1 VNRVDVVLFDLD
13 DTLFATTPA
22 SAAGL
27 AELMEGADPATAYT
41 RWRELEDAHYPRY
54 LRGELDF
61 VEQRRVR
68 TRAFLGAELD
78 DGQVDRWFEGYVAA
92 SQRHWALY
100 DDAIP
105 CLDALHDR
113 RIGLITNGDPVYQSS
128 KIAAVGLDAR
138 IEHLVASGEVGYAKP
153 DPRIFAAACAL
164 FEVEPDGAAYVGD
177 RLRTDAIGAAEA
189 GLRGVWLDRD
199 DRATAA
205 DRADADAAGVAVI
218 RALAELPGLLGAARA
233 D

>member
-1 VNRVDVVLFDLD
+1 MTRVDVVLFDLD
-13 DTLFATTPA
+13 DTLFAHTPA
-22 SAAGL
+22 SAAAI
-27 AELMEGADPATAYT
+27 AELDGDADPGTAFA
-41 RWRELEDAHYPRY
+41 RWHELEEYHYPRY

-61 VEQRRVR
+61 TGQRRAR
-68 TRAFLGAELD
+68 ARAFLAPGGIDLD
-78 DGQVDRWFEGYVAA
+78 DDQADAWFEGFVTAV
-92 SQRHWALY
+92 QRHWALY
-100 DDAIP
+100 DDALP

-113 RIGLITNGDPVYQSS
+113 RIGLITNGDPVYQAS

-164 FEVEPDGAAYVGD
+164 FGVTPDAAAYVGD

-218 RALAELPGLLGAARA
+218 RGLAELPALLA
-233 D
+233 